1 LRGNRQWRTELHRVA
16 IALACAL
23 ALPGTAAASTGSRLF
38 TSAGCGGCHTL
49 AAAGSTG
56 AVGPNLDEL
65 RPLAST
71 VYAQVTSGGAGM
83 PSFAGRLT
91 AAQIS
96 TLAGWVASVAGGSA
110 SAPAAAGSGLA
121 SPEPKIPPAKVRTI
135 QTDLARL
142 GFFHHVVTGFYG
154 PVTKAAVA
162 AFQRVAGLP
171 VDGLW
176 GPKTAAAVA
185 RRLR

>member
-1 LRGNRQWRTELHRVA
+1 MRLF
-16 IALACAL
+16 ALALLCAL
-23 ALPGTAAASTGSRLF
+23 ALPAAAPASTGGRLF
-38 TSAGCGGCHTL
+38 AGAGCGGCHTL

-56 AVGPNLDEL
+56 SVGPNLDEL
-65 RPLAST
+65 RPLASA
-71 VYAQVTSGGAGM
+71 VYAQVLSGGGGM

-91 AAQIS
+91 AGQLS
-96 TLAGWVASVAGGSA
+96 TLAAWVASVAGGSSPEA
-110 SAPAAAGSGLA
+110 FGGSTVAAAA
-121 SPEPKIPPAKVRTI
+121 PKLPPAKVRAI
-135 QTDLARL
+135 QADLARL

-154 PVTKAAVA
+154 PVTRAAVA
-162 AFQRVAGLP
+162 AFQRAAGLP